1 MKKIFLTLG
10 LAAACLASNAYER
23 VLYNQN
29 FETAVSAAA
38 TGWSFGG
45 ESMKI
50 SSDLW
55 GKFLDLT
62 LGQTNGRSAQVI
74 WGDSIYMDKEGNPI
88 LEDGIYKMHF
98 SFSIK
103 AMPNNQY
110 NSEITVFTNH
120 KPIENNSYRLPW
132 SDEKKNEKIHK
143 YGVWNN
149 FIFDASQCNTAVD
162 ADMSVTINAPLKS
175 EMVMDRDSTE
185 TIKYTI
191 NTAEQYVLPTGAWI
205 YVDLEVNVN
214 DRTVDYEVNTDTGDF
229 ITSGN
234 MEVPETDLNG
244 DPISM
249 YAEGLF
255 ALLARYQSK
264 FLFDDVRISCE
275 VENPYANPPTIAL
288 TRLGQD
294 EDEVENLNLRSYT
307 ISFLEGEVLHVKG
320 TDGKT
325 IEVEYDD
332 TDEGNYVYDT
342 TTSGV
347 LEAWTTCDGAT
358 SEIIKQTVE
367 CVPCK
372 LPSVTATITSVQAG
386 YGKTYTLTV
395 SNADVPL
402 QPVIFIAYEFEG
414 VNGEKISAK
423 GAASGVTVTV
433 SEEGTLKLT
442 SSAYGY
448 EPTTVSVDNNLEFD
462 VKKQWDF
469 ARMTDEEISAAGFPD
484 YEILNS
490 ATMGGFDNWTARKR
504 MYYHLEGSNV
514 IDDEGNEV
522 WTEVYPFGYVGNDT
536 QVLYYS
542 TIPTETNAAGYELFP
557 GITVY
562 AGHNVRFL
570 KHIGMINDET
580 SGGNYKNIDVLDLD
594 KTDFVVINTIG
605 DYGSNS
611 IHPVCADDEA
621 YYAQVAG
628 ANSVYRAAD
637 GTLNEDT
644 GKYTVSLPVYR
655 IDTAATCV
663 TVFKQLGEIID
674 DAVDTVNVE
683 VAGDNYWYSI
693 DGVRV
698 AEPTHPG
705 LYIHNGKKYI
715 VK

>member
-1 MKKIFLTLG
+1 
-10 LAAACLASNAYER
+10 
-23 VLYNQN
+23 
-29 FETAVSAAA
+29 
-38 TGWSFGG
+38 
-45 ESMKI
+45 MKI

-55 GKFLDLT
+55 GKFLDLQ
-62 LGQTNGRSAQVI
+62 LGQNNGRSAQVV

-88 LEDGIYKMHF
+88 LEDGKYTMHF
-98 SFSIK
+98 EFSIK
-103 AMPNNQY
+103 AMPTNQL

-120 KPIENNSYRLPW
+120 MPIENNGYRLPW
-132 SDEKKNEKIHK
+132 SDANKQEPIHK
-143 YGVWNN
+143 LGVWDN
-149 FIFDASQCNTAVD
+149 FIFDATQCNTAVD
-162 ADMSVTINAPLKS
+162 ADMSVAINAPLKS
-175 EMVMDRDSTE
+175 EEVMDRDSTE
-185 TIKYTI
+185 TIEYTL
-191 NTAEQYVLPTGAWI
+191 NTTDQYALPTGSWI
-205 YVDLEVNVN
+205 LVDLVVNVN

-229 ITSGN
+229 IVSDT
-234 MEVPETDLNG
+234 MTVPETDLNG

-255 ALLARYQSK
+255 ALLARYQSR
-264 FLFDDVRISCE
+264 FLFDNIRISCE

-325 IEVEYDD
+325 FDVEYDD

-342 TTSGV
+342 TISGV

-358 SEIIKQTVE
+358 SEIVKQTVE
-367 CVPCK
+367 CVHCK
-372 LPSVTATITSVQAG
+372 LPAVTATITSVEAG

-395 SNADVPL
+395 NNSDVPL

-448 EPTTVSVDNNLEFD
+448 EATTVSVDNNLEFD
-462 VKKQWDF
+462 VKTKWDF

-490 ATMGGFDNWTARKR
+490 ASMAGFDNWTARKR
-504 MYYHLEGSNV
+504 MYYNLEGSNT
-514 IDDEGNEV
+514 INDEGNEV
-522 WTEVYPFGYVGNDT
+522 WTAVYPFGYVGDDT
-536 QVLYYS
+536 HVLYYS
-542 TIPTETNAAGYELFP
+542 TILTATNAAGYELFP

-580 SGGNYKNIDVLDLD
+580 SGGNYKNIDVLNLD
-594 KTDFVVINTIG
+594 KTDFVVINTIS

-611 IHPVCADDEA
+611 IHPVCADDES
-621 YYAQVAG
+621 YYAQIAG

-637 GTLNEDT
+637 GTLNEE

-655 IDTAATCV
+655 VDTAATCV

-674 DAVDTVNVE
+674 DAVETVNVE

-705 LYIHNGKKYI
+705 IYIHNGKKYI